1 MNYIRKKNLYRILS
15 AMMGLI
21 IIVMA
26 FSFDKIEVSA
36 ETDYNAFPQGYRVKL
51 REINKLH
58 PNWTFIPLITGLD
71 WNTVVDNEMWGTRS
85 LVYVTVKDSWKSKDP
100 GDYDATTGKYDG
112 KSGNNWLRASR
123 EAVEYNL
130 NPINYLDEYHV
141 FAFEQLSYNP
151 SIHNI
156 DGVEAIIAN
165 SWMSHRPLEDQP
177 YSGFN
182 YSNFFL
188 QAAMDSGVSPY
199 HLASRVLQEQG
210 RGNVADKTNNTPLI
224 SGKFGVYNYYNIGAS
239 GKTDEEII
247 ENGRAYAEKKGWYT
261 RALALS
267 GGAQILGKEWI
278 NRGQDTLYLQKFN
291 VDNSDGVIYEHQY
304 MQNLQAPMAESGSV
318 YRAYEECGALNS
330 NFVFKIPVYNNMPNE
345 KPPVN
350 VEKVR
355 QFITRLYNVCLD
367 REPDEAGLNYWM
379 EILVNERQ
387 TGSEIGRDFAFSDEL
402 KSKNYCNRCFVKQMY
417 KAFMGREYDDAGLD
431 YWVGELESGKT
442 REEVFNGFIMS
453 QEFGAICESYG
464 IDRGTGIQIP
474 EHGTIAKG
482 TCSGCGAT
490 DDVSLFI
497 RRLYRVCFDREPD
510 EEGFNNNRQLL
521 WDYKVSA
528 EGMAHGFIFSD
539 EFIALGLDDS
549 AYLDTLYRSLM
560 DREVDPVGKEYWM
573 ERLANGASREEV
585 FKDFAGSEEFIGLC
599 YKYGVLNRK

>member
-1 MNYIRKKNLYRILS
+1 MNYISKKNLYRIIS
-15 AMMGLI
+15 AMMGLLI
-21 IIVMA
+21 VVMA

-36 ETDYNAFPQGYRVKL
+36 ETDYNAFPQGYRAKL

-100 GDYDATTGKYDG
+100 GDYDAATGKYDG

-182 YSNFFL
+182 YSNFFM

-318 YRAYEECGALNS
+318 YRAYEECGAINS

-345 KPPVN
+345 EPTVDE
-350 VEKVR
+350 EKVS
-355 QFITRLYNVCLD
+355 QFVTRLYNVCLD
-367 REPDEAGLNYWM
+367 REPDASGLEHWTN
-379 EILVNERQ
+379 ILVNHEQ
-387 TGSEIGRDFAFSDEL
+387 TGSQVGYGFAFSEEF
-402 KSKNYCNRCFVKQMY
+402 KNHNYCNSCYVKQLY
-417 KAFMGREYDDAGLD
+417 KAFLGREYDEGGLEH
-431 YWVGELESGKT
+431 WVGKLNEGTT
-442 REEVFNGFIMS
+442 REEILNGFLLS
-453 QEFGAICESYG
+453 AEFGGICEEYG
-464 IDRGTGIQIP
+464 IDRGTGISIP
-474 EHGTIAKG
+474 RYGTIARG
-482 TCSGCGAT
+482 TCAGCCEIDNVT
-490 DDVSLFI
+490 QFI
-497 RRLYRVCFDREPD
+497 TRLYGVCFNREPD
-510 EEGFNNNRQLL
+510 VDGLNHNCELL
-521 WDYKVSA
+521 WNHTITA
-528 EGMAHGFIFSD
+528 TQMAHGFIFSQ
-539 EFIALGLDDS
+539 EFKNLGLNDS
-549 AYLDTLYRSLM
+549 AFVDSLYRSMM
-560 DREVDPVGKEYWM
+560 DREADEEGKNYWM
-573 ERLANGASREEV
+573 DKLAGGTSREEV
-585 FKDFAGSEEFIGLC
+585 FLGFAKSIEFNNLC
-599 YKYGVLNRK
+599 KRYGVSN